1 MTLYSFISN
10 ASANEQSTT
19 TVTPSS
25 GEATASQSAPMEQ
38 SIMANLVPLVAVMAI
53 IYFLLI
59 RPQHKKARELQMM
72 TGGLAKGDHVVTLG
86 GIAGTVI
93 DSSED
98 TFITLEI
105 AKDVTIQI
113 KREGIGE
120 VIRDKVEKAHTKPA
134 AVKKALSTQ
143 KNAKT
148 SAKKGNNPKSQN
160 K

>member
-1 MTLYSFISN
+1 
-10 ASANEQSTT
+10 
-19 TVTPSS
+19 
-25 GEATASQSAPMEQ
+25 
-38 SIMANLVPLVAVMAI
+38 
-53 IYFLLI
+53 
-59 RPQHKKARELQMM
+59 MM